1 LSRIAGH
8 AREAAA
14 VLSGVLLFLSFP
26 KFGSG
31 VVAWVALVPLLAA
44 LPGAS
49 GWRALRLGYLT
60 GAVSS
65 LGLLY
70 WTALVVTQF
79 GGLSLP
85 VSVAIMA
92 VLCLVVALFPALV
105 AWLVG
110 RWVARLGVEA
120 LLAAPVAWVAVELAR
135 ARTFLQFPW
144 CLLGYSQHEHP
155 AFVQVAAFTA
165 VYGVS
170 FLLVLVSA
178 AVAYA
183 IHAPARKSRIA
194 VAAVAAVVAGA
205 GLYGTWALAQPIET
219 SGTLRVGLVQASIRQ
234 DEKWA
239 PGLYEENVRRHVALT
254 RRAAGEGARLV
265 VWPESAVPFPL
276 DRDPGA
282 AALLRETARESNVFL
297 LFGND
302 DYVEGANGKPS
313 RFVGAKLLS
322 PVGELGLRYHKMRLV
337 PFGEY
342 VPLQPLFTLG
352 GRVAARLVEGVADF
366 SPGREP
372 VVGEVEGTRLA
383 VFICYEAIFPD
394 LVRRFVAGGADLL
407 VNVTNDAWYG
417 LTSAPF
423 QHFAMARFRAVE
435 SGKYLVRAA
444 NTGISGVVDPRG
456 RVVAPTA
463 LFEPAALVRD
473 VPIASASTFYARHGD
488 VFAWACALATL
499 ALAGLTLR
507 RGDTTAER

>member
-1 LSRIAGH
+1 LSGR

-14 VLSGVLLFLSFP
+14 LLSGILLFLSFP

-31 VVAWVALVPLLAA
+31 VVAWVALSPLLAA
-44 LPGAS
+44 LPGVS

-92 VLCLVVALFPALV
+92 LLCLVVALFPALV
-105 AWLVG
+105 AWLVA
-110 RWVARLGVEA
+110 RWVARLGLEA
-120 LLAAPVAWVAVELAR
+120 LLAAPLAWVSVELLR
-135 ARTFLQFPW
+135 ARTFLRFPW

-155 AFVQVAAFTA
+155 AFIQIAAFGA

-170 FLLVLVSA
+170 FLIVLASAAAAYAVSA
-178 AVAYA
+178 PAKRGSAVLAGVGA
-183 IHAPARKSRIA
+183 L
-194 VAAVAAVVAGA
+194 VAAVWLHGQWV
-205 GLYGTWALAQPIET
+205 LSQPVEA

-239 PGLYEENVRRHVALT
+239 PGLYEENVRKHIALT
-254 RRAAGEGARLV
+254 RRAGAEGARLV
-265 VWPESAVPFPL
+265 IWPESAVPFPL

-282 AALLRETARESNVFL
+282 AQLLRETARASDVFL

-302 DYVEGANGKPS
+302 DYVDGPDGRLV
-313 RFVGAKLLS
+313 RFVGVKLIS
-322 PVGELGLRYHKMRLV
+322 PGGELGLRYHKMRLV

-342 VPLQPLFTLG
+342 VPFQPVFTLG

-383 VFICYEAIFPD
+383 AFICYEAIFPD
-394 LVRRFVAGGADLL
+394 LVRRFVNGGAELL

-435 SGKYLVRAA
+435 TGKYLVRAA
-444 NTGISGVVDPRG
+444 NTGISGVIDPRG
-456 RVVAPTA
+456 RVVERTA
-463 LFEPAALVRD
+463 LFEPRVLVRD
-473 VPIASASTFYARHGD
+473 VPVVRGQTFYARHGD

-499 ALAGLTLR
+499 SLAGMTLR
-507 RGDTTAER
+507 ADGAARQR